1 MKIERRTLLSPAI
14 LFYLLLDVVGMVL
27 FATGLLWL
35 VRGLPLFFRNFP
47 KSNLEASI
55 VLAIGL
61 FMMVSSVAKIL
72 REVMARAATNLRKDE

>member
-61 FMMVSSVAKIL
+61 FMMVSSVAKML

>member
-55 VLAIGL
+55 ALAIGL